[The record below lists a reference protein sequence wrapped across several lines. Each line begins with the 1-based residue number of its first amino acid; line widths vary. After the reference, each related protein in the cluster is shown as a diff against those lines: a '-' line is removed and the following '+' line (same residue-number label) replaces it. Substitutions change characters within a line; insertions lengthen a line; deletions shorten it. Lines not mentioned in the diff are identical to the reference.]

1 MAREEFYFLAR
12 ELKDI
17 AVPDLV
23 LMAEVSGRLIG
34 FLLALPDIN
43 QALRH
48 TRSRFLPL
56 VLFNILYHKRSIRSM
71 RVVLLGVL
79 EEFRSAG
86 VAAALYTET
95 VRRGVR
101 LGYHDCEMSWVLDD
115 NVQMIRPIELLGG
128 RRFKT
133 YRIYERE

>member
-1 MAREEFYFLAR
+1 
-12 ELKDI
+12 
-17 AVPDLV
+17 
-23 LMAEVSGRLIG
+23 
-34 FLLALPDIN
+34 
-43 QALRH
+43 
-48 TRSRFLPL
+48 
-56 VLFNILYHKRSIRSM
+56 M

-79 EEFRSAG
+79 EEFRSTG

-95 VRRGVR
+95 VRRGLR
-101 LGYHDCEMSWVLDD
+101 LGYHDCEMSWVLED